1 MFILITVFPIF
12 WALVSSLRSD
22 EEIFRYAMP
31 FSWRTFVPDK
41 LTFQSYINVFVEK
54 HFGKV
59 LFNTIFVGVATIVT
73 GIIVNAVA
81 GFIFAKYTFR
91 FKRLLFFLVV
101 LSFMVPFEAVSI
113 PLYKTITVLKWENTY
128 IALILPTVANGLV
141 IFLFKQFFEE
151 IPNSLMESATV
162 EGAGMFTIFT
172 KIVIPNS
179 IPVMVSAGLMIFMWQ
194 WESFLW
200 PLIVARNENVRMVQ
214 VALTDF
220 QTQYSMLW
228 SEMLAACLVSAAVP
242 IIFLA
247 PLQKYYIQGIVGAGI
262 KE

>member
-1 MFILITVFPIF
+1 MNIERKEEYHMKLKLKQFIYIIVIAVFILITVFPIF

-41 LTFQSYINVFVEK
+41 LTYQSYINIFVEK

-113 PLYKTITVLKWENTY
+113 PLYKMITVLKWENTY

-141 IFLFKQFFEE
+141 IFLFKQF
-151 IPNSLMESATV
+151 
-162 EGAGMFTIFT
+162 
-172 KIVIPNS
+172 
-179 IPVMVSAGLMIFMWQ
+179 
-194 WESFLW
+194 
-200 PLIVARNENVRMVQ
+200 
-214 VALTDF
+214 
-220 QTQYSMLW
+220 
-228 SEMLAACLVSAAVP
+228 
-242 IIFLA
+242 
-247 PLQKYYIQGIVGAGI
+247 
-262 KE
+262 

>member
-1 MFILITVFPIF
+1 MKLKLKQFIYIIVIAVFILITVFPIF

-41 LTFQSYINVFVEK
+41 LTFQSYINIFVEK

-101 LSFMVPFEAVSI
+101 LSFMVPFE
-113 PLYKTITVLKWENTY
+113 
-128 IALILPTVANGLV
+128 
-141 IFLFKQFFEE
+141 
-151 IPNSLMESATV
+151 
-162 EGAGMFTIFT
+162 
-172 KIVIPNS
+172 
-179 IPVMVSAGLMIFMWQ
+179 
-194 WESFLW
+194 
-200 PLIVARNENVRMVQ
+200 
-214 VALTDF
+214 
-220 QTQYSMLW
+220 
-228 SEMLAACLVSAAVP
+228 EMLIADHFEVVVVVLTEVQSVRNLLYQSVVISVDSFYQHICRFLTVSKECWLEFLLLIRKCACRIGV
-242 IIFLA
+242 
-247 PLQKYYIQGIVGAGI
+247 
-262 KE
+262 